1 MKRRILINEFNFN
14 GVTITWSVS
23 VLLSLSHL
31 ITSLKLTNLHC
42 ERYLVVFNATCAA
55 TILVFGSL
63 VSLAVS
69 LRIPATILG
78 QILQKIGFE
87 YIKQNHIVDLLCVFG
102 VIAFASLA
110 SFKPLTGFFKAISAS
125 KCKDLKSIYYYS
137 TVALNC
143 LDLFFMSCVTWSMM
157 RRRYYKSFSNT
168 PEYNKIKSRLKKN

>member
-87 YIKQNHIVDLLCVFG
+87 YIKR